1 MSAGSPSCRR
11 IGRAARRPLRRSA
24 RVMRG
29 ALLTEDEI
37 GELLSA
43 HPAWTRDGDRL
54 RRTYEFGSFVAA
66 FGFMSS
72 VALIAENLFHHPE
85 WRNVY
90 GTVEI
95 AITDHDAGGISTN
108 DRAFIE
114 KVDTLD

>member
-1 MSAGSPSCRR
+1 MPGT
-11 IGRAARRPLRRSA
+11 
-24 RVMRG
+24 
-29 ALLTEDEI
+29 LLTEAEI
-37 GELLSA
+37 DELLAA

-54 RRTYEFGSFVAA
+54 CRTYECGSFVAA
-66 FGFMSS
+66 FGFMAS

-108 DRAFIE
+108 DRSYIE
-114 KVDTLD
+114 KVDALD

>member
-1 MSAGSPSCRR
+1 MMPGT
-11 IGRAARRPLRRSA
+11 
-24 RVMRG
+24 
-29 ALLTEDEI
+29 LLTEAEI
-37 GELLSA
+37 DELLAA

-54 RRTYEFGSFVAA
+54 CRTYECGSFVAA
-66 FGFMSS
+66 FGFMAS

-114 KVDTLD
+114 KVDALA

>member
-1 MSAGSPSCRR
+1 MPGT
-11 IGRAARRPLRRSA
+11 
-24 RVMRG
+24 
-29 ALLTEDEI
+29 LLTEAEI
-37 GELLSA
+37 DELLAA
-43 HPAWTRDGDRL
+43 HPAWTRDGERL
-54 RRTYEFGSFVAA
+54 RRTYECGSFVAA